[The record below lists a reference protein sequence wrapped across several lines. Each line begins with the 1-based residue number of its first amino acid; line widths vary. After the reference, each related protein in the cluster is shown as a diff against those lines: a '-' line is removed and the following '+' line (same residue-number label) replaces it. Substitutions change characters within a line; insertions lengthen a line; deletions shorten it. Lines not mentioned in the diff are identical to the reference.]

1 MPTDNQGPEKQE
13 SDNSNPFNQTQAQQS
28 DSPQPKPIIGF
39 GFLATHN
46 PFYAISAVFTL
57 YGLNVSFGN
66 TIDPT
71 QGWLQLQLF
80 TGYMLLLA
88 ATGVLVVRYGQVWE
102 DARSLFLLVLLL
114 MVALSVSFDR
124 VCLDDTQLALQ
135 FLATGLTF
143 CLLLCELLLRV
154 LKIRLPWQYRGVLYI
169 QLTLLFGY
177 PAWLGHLSL
186 TDRIDE
192 LAWYTMGFASFAA
205 ISVVLLLPAA
215 KKRER
220 GLQQNG
226 TPWNWP
232 WYPWT
237 LFFILGIGLGIRTL
251 TITYSF
257 DPAKGFTSGCQAYFL
272 IPWLLAILL
281 IWSECNTHRR
291 DNRPWWRFILLP
303 LGLFIL
309 ALPGQPHSQ
318 IQANYVALLQESVGS
333 PVQITAVLLLFFFA
347 YRVCRGSKSAEWG
360 FLAALGMLSITG
372 PETLGINSFA
382 DLKLAPAM
390 AGLFLLGGSALVR
403 KSTPRLCF
411 VITGMTAAISIGYQE
426 SRFVGQ
432 HGYFPFHFGLAAI
445 LLTGLLFEDAL
456 GKWLRRYAS
465 ALLNTL
471 AVATF
476 LLYPFAFPKIGGA
489 WHAVTTTSM
498 IVLATTF
505 WLYSK
510 RLQDLAAVILCT
522 FATAGHLAGYYF
534 GTVFDL
540 VFLRG
545 KTWLA
550 WGALF
555 FLAGLLHSLAKG
567 GQLKQLYQTLQ
578 QWHSAGQE
586 KIDEP

>member
-1 MPTDNQGPEKQE
+1 MPTNNQDPEKQE
-13 SDNSNPFNQTQAQQS
+13 PHSPNPFNQTPAQQS
-28 DSPQPKPIIGF
+28 DAPQPKPIFSF

-154 LKIRLPWQYRGVLYI
+154 LKIRLPWQYRGVLYLQI
-169 QLTLLFGY
+169 ALLFGY

-186 TDRIDE
+186 TDQLNE
-192 LAWYTMGFASFAA
+192 LAWYTMGFASFTA

-215 KKRER
+215 KKRNR
-220 GLQQNG
+220 GLQHNG

-237 LFFILGIGLGIRTL
+237 LFVVLGIGFGIRTL

-257 DPAKGFTSGCQAYFL
+257 DPTKGFTSGYQAYFL

-281 IWSECNTHRR
+281 IWSECSTHRQ
-291 DNRPWWRFILLP
+291 DSRPWWRFVVLP
-303 LGLFIL
+303 LGLLVL
-309 ALPGQPHSQ
+309 AIPGQPNSHV
-318 IQANYVALLQESVGS
+318 QANYLALLQESVGS
-333 PVQITAVLLLFFFA
+333 PVQITAVLLLLFFA
-347 YRVCRGSKSAEWG
+347 YRVFRGSKSAEWG

-372 PETLGINSFA
+372 PKTLDINSLA
-382 DLKLAPAM
+382 DLKLAPALT
-390 AGLFLLGGSALVR
+390 GLFLLGGSAFLR
-403 KSTPRLCF
+403 KSTPRLCLT
-411 VITGMTAAISIGYQE
+411 ITGITAAICIADQE
-426 SRFVGQ
+426 SHFVGQ
-432 HGYFPFHFGLAAI
+432 HCYFPLHLGLAAI
-445 LLTGLLFEDAL
+445 LLTGLLFEDEL
-456 GKWLRRYAS
+456 GKWLRRSAS
-465 ALLNTL
+465 TLL
-471 AVATF
+471 AMFAMATF
-476 LLYPFAFPKIGGA
+476 LLYPFAFPKIEGA

-498 IVLATTF
+498 IALATTF

-510 RLQDLAAVILCT
+510 RLHDLAAVVLCSL
-522 FATAGHLAGYYF
+522 ATTGHLAGYYF
-534 GTVFDL
+534 GTVFNL
-540 VFLRG
+540 VLLRG

-555 FLAGLLHSLAKG
+555 FVAGLLHSLAKG
-567 GQLKQLYQTLQ
+567 GQLKRLYQTLQ
-578 QWHSAGQE
+578 QWHATGQE
-586 KIDEP
+586 KTDES